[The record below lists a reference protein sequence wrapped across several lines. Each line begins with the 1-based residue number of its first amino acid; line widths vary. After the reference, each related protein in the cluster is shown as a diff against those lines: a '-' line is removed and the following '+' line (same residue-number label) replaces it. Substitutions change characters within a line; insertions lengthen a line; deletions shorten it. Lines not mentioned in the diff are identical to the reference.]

1 MILSLLILSAI
12 PKESDRDYMQRLFE
26 EHYPLMRTAARKFVR
41 QNQDA
46 DEIVSES
53 LMALYEK
60 IDQLRQFE
68 RNDLR
73 LYIVST
79 VRNTA
84 FNFLKQN
91 KRMNMRFLHVSDEV
105 VNQVPNRENTERRI
119 VLSDELN
126 CVREAICTLPERE
139 RLAMQLK
146 FEMDRSD
153 REIAEAMGISPDSVR
168 RYINRGREHIRQIIY
183 QEEMEL

>member
-1 MILSLLILSAI
+1 MIIPPLFLLVM
-12 PKESDRDYMQRLFE
+12 PEGSDREYMEWLFE
-26 EHYPLMRTAARKFVR
+26 EHYPLMLATARKAVG

-60 IDQLRQFE
+60 TDQLRQFGCNE
-68 RNDLR
+68 LR

-84 FNFLKQN
+84 FNFLKRN
-91 KRMNMRFLHVSDEV
+91 KRMNLRFLHVSDEI
-105 VNQVPNRENTERRI
+105 VNQVPNRENTERKI
-119 VLSDELN
+119 ILSDELN
-126 CVREAICTLPERE
+126 CVRKAICTLPERE

-146 FEMDRSD
+146 FELDRSE